1 MPIQTSASQ
10 DAGSSAQ
17 SVQPVAHVPF
27 LKRFDPLFKLLI
39 WLSVALYLIELQ
51 TGSPNSRA
59 GHPLFLW
66 TERAIALIFTV
77 EYLVR
82 FSLLGR
88 RYARSPLGL
97 IDLVAVLPFWVGFF
111 VPARW
116 LGIIRALRVLRLLKY
131 FRYSRSMQLVALA
144 FYRGAT
150 GFNCG
155 SLAFAMLIVI
165 LLGTMT
171 LHECEKDVPGSRF
184 DSVYDAFVKVTL
196 TTMNCAAVD
205 PQTNAGKAAA
215 MLVFL
220 PAMAIFAGLIGV
232 LSTAFSSVL
241 DEFTDPTSDP
251 MTLFQQAKQENRKIE
266 ELEEKY
272 RKVAF
277 DKPMD

>member
-1 MPIQTSASQ
+1 MPIDTSFSQ
-10 DAGSSAQ
+10 RPDTSPHSP
-17 SVQPVAHVPF
+17 QPVAHVPF

-39 WLSVALYLIELQ
+39 WLSIALYLIELQ

-77 EYLVR
+77 EYFVR

-111 VPARW
+111 VPLRW
-116 LGIIRALRVLRLLKY
+116 LGIVRALRVLRLLKY

-144 FYRGAT
+144 FYRAKYQLR
-150 GFNCG
+150 

-251 MTLFQQAKQENRKIE
+251 MTLFQQAKKENQKIE
-266 ELEEKY
+266 ELEEQY
-272 RKVAF
+272 RKVTF

>member
-1 MPIQTSASQ
+1 MPIETSATEGRNVSRPPV
-10 DAGSSAQ
+10 GH
-17 SVQPVAHVPF
+17 VQF

-39 WLSVALYLIELQ
+39 WLSIALYLIELQ

-59 GHPLFLW
+59 GNPLFLW
-66 TERAIALIFTV
+66 TERGIASIFTL
-77 EYLVR
+77 EYLLR
-82 FSLLGR
+82 FALLGW
-88 RYARSPLGL
+88 RYARTPLGL
-97 IDLVAVLPFWVGFF
+97 IDLVSVLPFWVGFF
-111 VPARW
+111 VPMRW

-144 FYRGAT
+144 FYRAKYQLR
-150 GFNCG
+150 

-165 LLGTMT
+165 LLGSMT
-171 LHECEKDVPGSRF
+171 LHECEKDAPGSRF
-184 DSVYDAFVKVTL
+184 DSLYDSFVKVAL

-241 DEFTDPTSDP
+241 DEFTDPSSDP
-251 MTLFQQAKQENRKIE
+251 MALFQQAKQENQKIE
-266 ELEEKY
+266 ELEEQY